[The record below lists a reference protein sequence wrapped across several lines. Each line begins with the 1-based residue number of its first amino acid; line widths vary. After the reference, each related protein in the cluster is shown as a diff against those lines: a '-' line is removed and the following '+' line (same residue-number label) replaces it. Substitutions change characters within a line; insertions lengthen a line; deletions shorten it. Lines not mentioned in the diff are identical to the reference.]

1 MKLRIPQI
9 LFENKPLKWISLTT
23 ASLITLFVTSLIG
36 VLLYCYIAGPPPLN
50 NEQNTIFY
58 AQDKRIIGEE
68 HGGENR
74 YWVELEEM
82 SPAFIQ
88 ATLLT
93 EDKRFYDHFG
103 FDVKRIVAAVI
114 QDIKAMAKVQGA
126 STITQQYARNLYL
139 SHEKTWTRKIK
150 EALYAARLE
159 MFYEKD
165 KILEGYLNTI
175 YYGHG
180 AYGIEAASRYYF
192 DKHADEITLAEAALL
207 TSIPKGPSYYSPYAN
222 LENAKAR
229 QSLILHNMKE
239 NKVITEDQYVT
250 ASQQSIKLAPQS
262 ETVVAQVAPYF
273 QDRVMQEA
281 SRILELDAESI
292 RSGGFHIYTSLKI
305 PMQEELEKTVE
316 ENIDP
321 KSDIQIGA
329 ISIHPETGG
338 ILAMVGGRSYTE
350 SPYNR
355 AVQAKR
361 MPGSTFKPFLYYAA
375 LENGYTPATT
385 LLSKPTYFE
394 LEDGTVYE
402 PSNYMGYYA
411 YEPITLAQAIALSD
425 NVYAVKTNVFLG
437 EETLVE
443 TAERMGISSDLP
455 AVPSLALGTASVSVQ
470 EMVGAYSVF
479 ANGGVEVKPH
489 TIEKI
494 TDSYGHV
501 VYERKKGKEKQ
512 VIDKDKAF
520 VLAHLMTGMFDESLN
535 DYMNVTGS
543 SIADQLTRTYAGKSG
558 TTNTDSW
565 MIGFSPQVA
574 TGIWTGYD
582 ENKPITKIDD
592 HQYAKDI
599 WASYME
605 SVHKD
610 RPYKTFTPTDDVV
623 GVYIDPDSGQ
633 LATPY
638 CPHQR
643 LAYFEK
649 GSEPTTYCEHH
660 FPGDAPEGSL
670 PNPPDSEKEKEKKS
684 WLYDLFF

>member
-9 LFENKPLKWISLTT
+9 FYKNKPVKWLSLSA
-23 ASLITLFVTSLIG
+23 ASLITLFITSLIG
-36 VLLYCYIAGPPPLN
+36 VFLYCYVAGPPPLK

-58 AQDKRIIGEE
+58 AQNESVIGVE

-74 YWVELEEM
+74 YWIELEEM
-82 SPAFIQ
+82 NPAFIQ

-103 FDVKRIVAAVI
+103 FDVKRIAAAVI

-159 MFYEKD
+159 MFYDKD
-165 KILEGYLNTI
+165 EILEGYLNTI

-180 AYGIEAASRYYF
+180 AYGIEAASRFYF
-192 DKHADEITLAEAALL
+192 DKHASEITLSEAALL
-207 TSIPKGPSYYSPYAN
+207 TSIPKGPSYYSPYTH

-229 QSLILHNMKE
+229 QNLILQHMKE
-239 NKVITEDQYVT
+239 KQVISEQEY
-250 ASQQSIKLAPQS
+250 ASAKNASIRLAPRS
-262 ETVVAQVAPYF
+262 EKVVAQVAPYF

-281 SRILELDAESI
+281 SSILDLDAESI
-292 RSGGFHIYTSLKI
+292 RSGGYHIYTSLKVS
-305 PMQEELEKTVE
+305 MQEELEKSVRE
-316 ENIDP
+316 KIDER
-321 KSDIQIGA
+321 SDIQIGA
-329 ISIHPETGG
+329 VSMNPETGG
-338 ILAMVGGRSYTE
+338 IMAMVGGRSYTE

-402 PSNYMGYYA
+402 PSNYNGYYA

-443 TAERMGISSDLP
+443 TAHRMGISSDLP

-470 EMVGAYSVF
+470 EMVGAYSLF

-494 TDSYGHV
+494 TDAYGHV
-501 VYERKKGKEKQ
+501 VYERKQGDKKQ
-512 VIDKDKAF
+512 VIDHDKAF

-535 DYMNVTGS
+535 DYMKVTGS
-543 SIADQLTRTYAGKSG
+543 SIADQLSRTYAGKSG
-558 TTNTDSW
+558 TTKTDSW
-565 MIGFSPQVA
+565 MIGFSPQVT

-582 ENKPITKIDD
+582 DNEPIEKVED

-605 SVHKD
+605 AVHQEH
-610 RPYKTFTPTDDVV
+610 PYKTFAPSDGVV

-643 LAYFEK
+643 LAYFEE

-670 PNPPDSEKEKEKKS
+670 PKPPNSDQEKEKKS